1 MREIVGKMSLEEMVS
16 DRQKFAQLVTENAK
30 PDLAAMGLDIISF
43 NVQNFMDDNDVIEN
57 LGVDNVVKIQKKA
70 AISRAESERDIEKAK
85 AMAEKEANDAKVE
98 SATAIAEKNNNL
110 EIKNL
115 NLKRFQKQRKLRQMQ
130 HTRFRKKNHVKK
142 LKL

>member
-1 MREIVGKMSLEEMVS
+1 
-16 DRQKFAQLVTENAK
+16 
-30 PDLAAMGLDIISF
+30 
-43 NVQNFMDDNDVIEN
+43 MDDNDVIEN

-110 EIKNL
+110 EIK
-115 NLKRFQKQRKLRQMQ
+115 KI
-130 HTRFRKKNHVKK
+130 
-142 LKL
+142 